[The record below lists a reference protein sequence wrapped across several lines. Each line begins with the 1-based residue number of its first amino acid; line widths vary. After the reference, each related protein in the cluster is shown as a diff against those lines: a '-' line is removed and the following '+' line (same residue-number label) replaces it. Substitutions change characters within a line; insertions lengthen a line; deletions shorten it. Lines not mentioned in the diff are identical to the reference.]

1 MRVLRDVN
9 DLPEFRNGVLTIGTF
24 DGVHL
29 GHQQIIQRIN
39 SAARE
44 IGGESILLTFHP
56 HPRLV
61 INPNDTS
68 LKLLNTLDEKIA
80 LLERYGVQNL
90 IVAPFSKEF
99 SQYTA
104 QQYVEDFLL
113 GKVKPKHI
121 VIGYDHKFGHDRQ
134 GDLHL
139 LTELARPHGVTVEEI
154 SKQTVDDIAVSST
167 KARKALQAG
176 EVDKAASLLGHAYS
190 VTGKVVP
197 GLRNGRAI
205 GYPTANVEV
214 GNLNKLIPPIGV
226 YAVKVA
232 LGNENFAG
240 MLSIGTNPTFDGK
253 HETIEVHIFDFN
265 RDIYGKDIVVEFVQY
280 LREEQKFD
288 SVDALVEQM
297 REDERI
303 SRKILI

>member
-1 MRVLRDVN
+1 MRVFRDVN
-9 DLPEFRNGVLTIGTF
+9 DLPQFRNGVLTIGTF

-68 LKLLNTLDEKIA
+68 LKLLNTLDEKIE
-80 LLERYGVQNL
+80 LLERYGVENL

-113 GKVKPKHI
+113 GKVRPKHI
-121 VIGYDHKFGHDRQ
+121 VIGYDHRFGHDRQ
-134 GDLHL
+134 GGLEL
-139 LTELARPHGVTVEEI
+139 LTELARPQGVTVEEI

-167 KARKALQAG
+167 KVRKALQAG
-176 EVDKAASLLGHAYS
+176 EVDKAASLLGHTYWVS
-190 VTGKVVP
+190 GTVVSGKK
-197 GLRNGRAI
+197 NGRKI
-205 GYPTANVEV
+205 GYPTANIDVD
-214 GNLNKLIPPIGV
+214 NPNKLIPSRGV
-226 YAVKVA
+226 YTVRVK
-232 LGNENFAG
+232 LNEEVFGG
-240 MLSIGTNPTFDGK
+240 MLSIGTNPTFDGQQ
-253 HETIEVHIFDFN
+253 ETVEVHIFDFDQ
-265 RDIYGKDIVVEFVQY
+265 DIYGREIAIEFVKY
-280 LREEQKFD
+280 LRDEKRFD
-288 SVDALVEQM
+288 TIDALVEQM
-297 REDERI
+297 SDDERI
-303 SRKILI
+303 SRKMLN